1 MTAAE
6 LFEKGLV
13 GLLPLLPLTK
23 DGASRQVV
31 DDMVVTLVE
40 AKQTE
45 SLMIGYALATKVMTD
60 DLRWLK
66 WRFSMLGDF
75 LRDSPAFQ
83 EVLEEGMEKGI
94 EKGIEKGREEE
105 LQRQLT
111 AQRNALLD
119 ITIERFPEL
128 TRQAKEVANTIDDAA
143 VLLRLIVKMSIVS
156 SAEEA
161 KKYLLSFAQ

>member
-75 LRDSPAFQ
+75 LRDLPAFQ
-83 EVLEEGMEKGI
+83 EVLEEGM